1 MADLDDIK
9 DGKDWG
15 LGIPATNEPFFLKGS
30 EGLDWGM
37 KSRLTRIFN
46 PSSGRTVMLA

>member
-30 EGLDWGM
+30 EGLDW
-37 KSRLTRIFN
+37 
-46 PSSGRTVMLA
+46 A